1 MWMTLVN
8 GLQAVAS
15 AAANDAVEDVSE
27 ETVDAAA
34 VPDALPEFDGKV
46 PSPQQLLE
54 ILESMTGL
62 SDEEKNSLK
71 MDLLRN
77 IQENTE
83 QGNDLTMQTVIL
95 LSLLSI
101 VGLIFVFFVYK
112 LFKCLTEREMKRE
125 EKKKQK
131 QLKKK
136 K

>member
-1 MWMTLVN
+1 MTLVN
-8 GLQAVAS
+8 GLQTVAS

-34 VPDALPEFDGKV
+34 VPDALPDFDGKV

-62 SDEEKNSLK
+62 SDEEKNSIK
-71 MDLLRN
+71 MDLLKN

-101 VGLIFVFFVYK
+101 VGLIFGNYPLEPVRRRF
-112 LFKCLTEREMKRE
+112 LR
-125 EKKKQK
+125 
-131 QLKKK
+131 
-136 K
+136 